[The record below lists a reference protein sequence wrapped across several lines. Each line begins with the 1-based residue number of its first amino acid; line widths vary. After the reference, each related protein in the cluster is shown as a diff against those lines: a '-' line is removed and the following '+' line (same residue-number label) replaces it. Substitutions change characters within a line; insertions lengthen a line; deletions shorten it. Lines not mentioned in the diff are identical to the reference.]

1 MRRSKITA
9 CAMLVFG
16 LAIFD
21 AQRASGQ
28 SNQPTD
34 PESSLTTTSPAV
46 VRGQSFSATKYVRK
60 VKTLPDGKQQFIRN
74 EIYPVQVARDSDG
87 RIRVQV
93 VGDHLQ
99 PECDQPASQVPPP
112 CPSWNVILFDPV
124 TQTITHWAEGEMGGH
139 AAIVVKL
146 SAPQVE
152 DIENSTSVLREVA
165 KKAQPEGPTVTTEDL
180 GEKVVEGVS
189 ATGVRTTT
197 VFPVGYS
204 GNKTP
209 ITTIREVWTSTEMKL
224 VIKIIDGDPR
234 KEETL
239 RGLEHVS
246 LQPDPS
252 LFRPPDGYEIQYGS
266 DSKNADEDVRQLD
279 DWLVKES

>member
-1 MRRSKITA
+1 MRRFKITA

-28 SNQPTD
+28 SNQPAD
-34 PESSLTTTSPAV
+34 PESPLTTTIPAV

-93 VGDHLQ
+93 VGAHPQ
-99 PECDQPASQVPPP
+99 PECDQPASRVPPP

-139 AAIVVKL
+139 AAVVIKL
-146 SAPQVE
+146 SAGQVE
-152 DIENSTSVLREVA
+152 DIENSTSALPEVA
-165 KKAQPEGPTVTTEDL
+165 TKAQPEGPAVTTEDL

-197 VFPVGYS
+197 VLPAGYS
-204 GNKTP
+204 GNKMP
-209 ITTIREVWTSTEMKL
+209 ITTIHEAWTSTEMKL
-224 VIKIIDGDPR
+224 IIKIIDGDPR

-239 RGLEHVS
+239 TGLE
-246 LQPDPS
+246 
-252 LFRPPDGYEIQYGS
+252 R
-266 DSKNADEDVRQLD
+266 
-279 DWLVKES
+279 